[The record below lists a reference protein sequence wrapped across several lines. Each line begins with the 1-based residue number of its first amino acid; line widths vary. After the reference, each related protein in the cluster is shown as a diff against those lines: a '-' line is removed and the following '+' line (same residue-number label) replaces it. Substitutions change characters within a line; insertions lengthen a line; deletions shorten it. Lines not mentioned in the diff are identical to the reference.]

1 MNSKYRSWRWIAAVA
16 VLGLLVAAC
25 GGDGGTTTTSAAP
38 GQTTTTADGGE
49 GSTTTAPQQGSPGL
63 ETCNEDPLNCN
74 SAPRAEGGD
83 VVYLIDQRWDGWNIN
98 RVETNSVYAV
108 QAVEGM
114 QVTLGQYMPDG
125 NWVWNMDVLA
135 SEPTYENSTITY
147 ELKEGVVW
155 TNPDGSTTPVSVDD
169 FILQWKF
176 TSGNPDH
183 CLVGERDP
191 DTGAPAEGA
200 LGCFPASTARSQDIV
215 DITADGNK
223 VMIQFPEGYP
233 YAEWFAYLGGLYY
246 PAHIAEAEGFDLS
259 TPEGVAEAS
268 TWFNTTVPNWSGGPY
283 VIEDATLGE
292 RVVMVPN
299 EGYYGSRD
307 VPTLDTVT
315 KELVE
320 DRGSWIPAL
329 TNRDIHGA
337 SPASFDADLLQQLQ
351 GMDDVTY
358 SIGSGGAVWEHVD
371 MNMETLADPALRKA
385 IFTAIDRAD
394 ARTRIYGDIE
404 PTFRQ
409 NPIFPANDPNYF
421 EDLLPEGYGSGD
433 VDAARAILEEAGY
446 TGMDGGAGALT
457 DPNGQAVPTVRF
469 GYSAANTN
477 RGTFVQLTQSYLAEI
492 GINVEPVPA
501 DNLGALL
508 VSPDWDMVIFGWS
521 GSPLFTSSADQF
533 YNSESGSNFGGL
545 NNPEVDELVSA
556 MLVAE
561 TLDEAADLAN
571 QAVAIVFDEAY
582 TLTLWDTM
590 NLTFMG
596 RELVN
601 ARDNHFDSTRAY
613 HNVGNWGL
621 AAAN

>member
-25 GGDGGTTTTSAAP
+25 GGDGGTTTTAAP
-38 GQTTTTADGGE
+38 GQTTTTAGGGE

-63 ETCNEDPLNCN
+63 ETCADDPLNCN

-83 VVYLIDQRWDGWNIN
+83 VVYLIDQPWDGWNTN
-98 RVETNSVYAV
+98 RVEANSVYAV
-108 QAVEGM
+108 QALEGINL
-114 QVTLGQYMPDG
+114 VIGQYMPDG

-135 SEPTYENSTITY
+135 SEPTYENNIITY

-155 TNPDGSTTPVSVDD
+155 SNADGSTTPVSVDD

-233 YAEWFAYLGGLYY
+233 YAEWFAFLGGLAY
-246 PAHIAEAEGFDLS
+246 PAHIAREQGFDID

-268 TWFNTTVPNWSGGPY
+268 TWFNANVPTWSGGPY
-283 VIEDATLGE
+283 MIENATLGE

-299 EGYYGSRD
+299 PNYGGSD
-307 VPTLDTVT
+307 QATLDTVT
-315 KELVE
+315 KEVIA

-329 TNRDIHGA
+329 TNRDLHGA

-371 MNMETLADPALRKA
+371 MNMTTLADPALRKA

-446 TGMDGGAGALT
+446 TGMDGGPGALT
-457 DPNGQAVPTVRF
+457 APDGTTVPDVRF
-469 GYSAANTN
+469 GWASANTN
-477 RGTFVQLTQSYLAEI
+477 RGTFVELTQNYLAEI
-492 GINVEPVPA
+492 GINVVPTPA

-521 GSPLFTSSADQF
+521 GSPLFTSSANQF

-545 NNPEVDELVSA
+545 NHPEVDELVSA

-613 HNVGNWGL
+613 HNVGSWGL